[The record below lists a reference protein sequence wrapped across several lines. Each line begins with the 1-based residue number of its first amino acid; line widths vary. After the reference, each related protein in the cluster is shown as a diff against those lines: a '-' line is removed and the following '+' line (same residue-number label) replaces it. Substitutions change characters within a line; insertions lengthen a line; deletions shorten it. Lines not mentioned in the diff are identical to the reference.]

1 MSDIEKLDDAP
12 QRRCEIA
19 NPVPLYVA
27 LVTQSWRRPEAHNSR
42 G

>member
-1 MSDIEKLDDAP
+1 MSDIEKLETP

-27 LVTQSWRRPEAHNSR
+27 LVRQSWRRLEAHNSH